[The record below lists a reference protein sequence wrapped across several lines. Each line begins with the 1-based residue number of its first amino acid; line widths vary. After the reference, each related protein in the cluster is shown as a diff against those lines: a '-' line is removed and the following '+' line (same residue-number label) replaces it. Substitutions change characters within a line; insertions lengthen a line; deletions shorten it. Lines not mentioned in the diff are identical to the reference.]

1 MKHRRTL
8 AQIAAVALFVC
19 VRVIGASASPLGFVG
34 LNKGDR
40 LGSRVSCSEAST
52 GSDRRSMIAAIAQ
65 GSSSTRSSLV
75 IYDPET
81 PHAKPQTFR
90 VGARGGACRVGS
102 ALSFVP
108 DFNGD
113 GIDDLVLGAVCE
125 SDGIERRILV
135 LRSIRKGPSI
145 RYSLC
150 GSSLH
155 EAGIMGIDRRATTTT
170 IKGFAAYHATTSGG
184 TRYQVSM
191 VSSRECSIAGT
202 EGLSPQEVAAAR
214 AGARSSRSRCQAH
227 VKGRLRS
234 MEVRGSPNANDGSGA
249 VEVRYKT
256 LQFAEA
262 AVDSQTPSLVTE
274 EASGGA
280 AEDPSGGADNGLG
293 RNPGSSQGGNSDAG
307 SGGKVGQQSTYDIA
321 PGSVGLPAPEVDQ
334 SRGPNA
340 YVVLPRVSVSLSES
354 QKTRAV
360 KLLMNRGSSKQRAE
374 LAVANPR
381 NFVTTY
387 VVTVLTERAGV
398 AAAAMTL
405 KSSAISSRAASK
417 MRKYRT
423 RRDRVSIGRLNSGS
437 TVSISFRVEISLKKP
452 RAVLGLTKPSET
464 KRVRVP

>member
-1 MKHRRTL
+1 
-8 AQIAAVALFVC
+8 
-19 VRVIGASASPLGFVG
+19 VIGASASPFSLPGK
-34 LNKGDR
+34 NKGDR

-52 GSDRRSMIAAIAQ
+52 GSDRRSMIAAIAE

-75 IYDPET
+75 IYDPEA
-81 PHAKPQTFR
+81 PRAKPQTFR
-90 VGARGGACRVGS
+90 LGARSGACRVGS
-102 ALSFVP
+102 GLSFVP

-113 GIDDLVLGAVCE
+113 GVDDLVLGALCD
-125 SDGIERRILV
+125 SDGVERGILA
-135 LRSIRKGPSI
+135 LRSVRKGPSI

-150 GSSLH
+150 GSTRH
-155 EAGIMGIDRRATTTT
+155 EAGITAISRVATTGTGR
-170 IKGFAAYHATTSGG
+170 GFAAHHATVSGG
-184 TRYQVSM
+184 TLYQVSM

-202 EGLSPQEVAAAR
+202 EGLSPQELAAAR
-214 AGARSSRSRCQAH
+214 AGARASRSRCQAH

-234 MEVRGSPNANDGSGA
+234 MEVRGSPNANGGSGA

-256 LQFAEA
+256 LQFTEA
-262 AVDSQTPSLVTE
+262 AVDSQAPSFVTE

-280 AEDPSGGADNGLG
+280 AEGADNGVG
-293 RNPGSSQGGNSDAG
+293 GGAGSSQGGNSDTG
-307 SGGKVGQQSTYDIA
+307 NVGKTGQQSTYEIA
-321 PGSVGLPAPEVDQ
+321 PGSEGLPAPAVDQ
-334 SRGPNA
+334 SREPNT

-387 VVTVLTERAGV
+387 IVTVLTERGGV
-398 AAAAMTL
+398 AAASVTL
-405 KSSAISSRAASK
+405 KSTAFSSRSASK

-437 TVSISFRVEISLKKP
+437 TVSISYRVEISLKKP

-464 KRVRVP
+464 KRVQVP